1 MKRRP
6 LLRLFLR
13 NQIARERRSGDHQRA
28 ELLSTVLQSDDL
40 LEAVSNA
47 VSDEFDQ
54 EVKSSGAFGG
64 KFLDFVNWLYE
75 NREAILKLV
84 LLLVSLFAT
93 KDGEQENP

>member
-13 NQIARERRSGDHQRA
+13 NQIARERRSGDPQRA
-28 ELLSTVLQSDDL
+28 ELLSSVLQSEDL
-40 LEAVSNA
+40 LEAVSAA
-47 VSDEFDQ
+47 VEDEFDQ
-54 EVKSSGAFGG
+54 EAKSNGAFGG
-64 KFLDFVNWLYE
+64 NFLDFVNWLYE

-93 KDGEQENP
+93 KDGE